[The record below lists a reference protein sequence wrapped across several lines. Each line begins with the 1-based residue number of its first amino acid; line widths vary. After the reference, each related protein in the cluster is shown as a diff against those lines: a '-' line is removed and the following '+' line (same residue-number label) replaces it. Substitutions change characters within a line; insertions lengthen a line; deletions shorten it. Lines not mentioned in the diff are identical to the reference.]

1 MGGAALILSER
12 LRVLHHEQY
21 SKEHDKLHNDQEL
34 LDAALAYI
42 FIVLGNDSGADSLW
56 PFEDDGFKPVDDPI
70 RNLVIAGQF
79 IAAEID
85 RLQDEKV

>member
-1 MGGAALILSER
+1 MDGTHLISAERRRVISSEGYTK
-12 LRVLHHEQY
+12 Q
-21 SKEHDKLHNDQEL
+21 HDLVHNDQEL
-34 LDAALAYI
+34 IDAALAYI

-85 RLQDEKV
+85 RLQCVQY